1 MNTTVNAVMARSP
14 VTVRP
19 DTTLPEAIKLL
30 KSQRVRRLPVL
41 DGTRLVGIV
50 TDRDLKEAMPS
61 QATSLSIWEIT
72 SLLASLTVREVMTA
86 SVLTTT
92 PDTLLVDAAYTMLN
106 HKIGGLPVIDADH
119 HLVGVVTV
127 TDVLREY
134 VGLPVDSVT

>member
-1 MNTTVNAVMARSP
+1 MKTTVNAVMARTL
-14 VTVRP
+14 VTASLN
-19 DTTLPEAIKLL
+19 TTVPEAVKLL
-30 KSQRVRRLPVL
+30 KSGEIRCLPVL

-72 SLLASLTVREVMTA
+72 SLLASLTVREVMTT

-92 PDTLLVDAAYTMLN
+92 PDAPLSDAAYTMLQ
-106 HKIGGLPVIDADH
+106 HKVGGLPVIDADH
-119 HLVGVVTV
+119 QLVGMVTV

-134 VGLPVDSVT
+134 VGLPVESVS